1 MGCIKLTYSQEE
13 NQPLFLQIWKRKTKE
28 KSPSFFGEALE
39 KNPVSLKKCNDYTPF
54 GLSFNSYTSGTENLY
69 KYSGKE
75 EQKELA
81 SYDFGQRMYDPALGR
96 FNRLDRFAEKYYQVS
111 SYSYAANNPINL
123 IDINGDSLWISHAG
137 NNILYDNGSL
147 FNADGTAYTGKGTKT
162 DKNGNLKLKGFLKQ
176 TVGALN
182 TIGSTA
188 EGASLLG
195 ELQGSAN
202 NFTIEKSSTNEF
214 NENGSQRLGA
224 YASQINTD
232 PQYSHLQ
239 AAAGGVI
246 QWNPKGANVWTV
258 GGQSNNPGVNLG
270 HELFHARDANRG
282 LMDGRL
288 DQGLKR
294 NEWQATFKEN
304 QLRQQMGLPLREYY
318 RSQDNGGVITPL
330 APRMLNGANQ
340 PIRPAWT
347 PAGY

>member
-1 MGCIKLTYSQEE
+1 MGCLKMLYDQGEGTIKSS
-13 NQPLFLQIWKRKTKE
+13 PLKICRDI
-28 KSPSFFGEALE
+28 E
-39 KNPVSLKKCNDYTPF
+39 KNPASSFFCVDYIPF
-54 GLSFNSYTSGTENLY
+54 GLAFNSYTSGTENLY
-69 KYSGKE
+69 KYAGKE

-137 NNILYDNGSL
+137 NNILYDNGNL
-147 FNADGTAYTGKGTKT
+147 FNANGTAYTGKGTKT

-239 AAAGGVI
+239 AVAGGAGGVI

-288 DQGLKR
+288 DQSLKR

-304 QLRQQMGLPLREYY
+304 QMRQQMGLPLREYY
-318 RSQDNGGVITPL
+318 RSQNNGGVITPL